1 MAGGFSFGSPVTIDD
16 MIRNYRQQ
24 QGIGIQQAAQQAA
37 LQQQAANQQQQQAEI
52 EQQARQVAADAA
64 AGKSQADVATAQ
76 AIADKQ
82 QDHQQAASQQALA
95 QVQAQRMAQAQQA
108 AQQSTQPVL
117 SQGLLGPTP
126 QAVSHDAM
134 AHDAM
139 ALQFERG
146 LMDYKKQYAQAQA
159 AGDEA
164 GMTAAS
170 QSASALRDAANKQGI
185 DTSIVGSDRTLAQAI
200 GAMQGNQIGNYGKLF
215 DTGLSSDRYYSQEYD
230 RIRANG
236 GTRSEAAKIAGD
248 KAAIYQAQRLADL
261 SKSFYAYGIT
271 PEGAINNYGTQIMDE
286 MHREDSNSIA
296 IPNSYYAKPVNDYT
310 WIRGEQSRDAQMG
323 RQKGMATFNEGL
335 QEKYGQ
341 FQTSQKKDI
350 MGYQTELNKQIIAA
364 QQEAKEHGMRTQAE
378 IQNYMMAKYPNL
390 AAAKS
395 KNGNGKKDTEKVSDL
410 ISTIK
415 LADKWDEDHP
425 DNKSDNPYR
434 DAADDASKAL
444 ESNMRD
450 TQSRHSVDPDDYQ
463 GMYSWAQ
470 GVLEENYRKGYP
482 ASADGLYQAISNM
495 GGYGPQIAEELKGSG
510 MLDQYGK

>member
-24 QGIGIQQAAQQAA
+24 QGIGILQAAQQAA
-37 LQQQAANQQQQQAEI
+37 LQQQAANQQQQQTEI

-82 QDHQQAASQQALA
+82 QDHQQAAAQQALA

-134 AHDAM
+134 ARDAM

-215 DTGLSSDRYYSQEYD
+215 DTGLSSDQYYSQEYD

-248 KAAIYQAQRLADL
+248 KAARYQAQRLADL

-296 IPNSYYAKPVNDYT
+296 IPNAYYAKPVNDYT
-310 WIRGEQSRDAQMG
+310 WIRGEQSRDSQMG
-323 RQKGMATFNEGL
+323 RQKGMATFSQGL
-335 QEKYGQ
+335 
-341 FQTSQKKDI
+341 KKDL
-350 MGYQTELNKQIIAA
+350 MGYQSNLNKDMLSAQTDAQERLLRVKAA
-364 QQEAKEHGMRTQAE
+364 LTPPRIVTSGGSGGTGNKGGNGSNNNGKVDKATRGWMNKLQSMKQLAYQSLGSPGNPGTTFSDDNDHNFDDYREELYKFLQSGEADSEDVEWAKQELV
-378 IQNYMMAKYPNL
+378 NL
-390 AAAKS
+390 E
-395 KNGNGKKDTEKVSDL
+395 KNGEAV
-410 ISTIK
+410 
-415 LADKWDEDHP
+415 A
-425 DNKSDNPYR
+425 
-434 DAADDASKAL
+434 
-444 ESNMRD
+444 
-450 TQSRHSVDPDDYQ
+450 
-463 GMYSWAQ
+463 
-470 GVLEENYRKGYP
+470 
-482 ASADGLYQAISNM
+482 
-495 GGYGPQIAEELKGSG
+495 GS
-510 MLDQYGK
+510 MSS